1 MVPTADRR
9 ALEVLSFKGGAFRT
23 LYKTDYTLGEVVTDV
38 IAADIDRDERLDLAF
53 GLSNRAVMVVF
64 NRIAAE

>member
-1 MVPTADRR
+1 M
-9 ALEVLSFKGGAFRT
+9 
-23 LYKTDYTLGEVVTDV
+23 TDV